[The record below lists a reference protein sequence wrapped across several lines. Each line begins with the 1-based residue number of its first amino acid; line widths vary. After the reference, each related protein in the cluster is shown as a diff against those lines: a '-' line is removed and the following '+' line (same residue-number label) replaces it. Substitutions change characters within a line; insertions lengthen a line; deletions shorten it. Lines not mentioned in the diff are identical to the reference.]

1 MSKRQAAKEL
11 IASRESGGDY
21 NVMYGGKKSPLTRMT
36 IGEVIAYQEML
47 AKKGEAST
55 AAGKYQIILKTMKDL
70 NKKNPNDFGSDKL
83 FDEKAQ
89 EWAADTL
96 MDRRGWKD
104 FEAGKK
110 STEDMALALS
120 KEWASL
126 PNPSTGASY
135 YDKDGLNKS
144 HHKVEDV
151 FKVLN
156 VIEARPKNG
165 LR

>member
-1 MSKRQAAKEL
+1 MSKRQAVKEL

-21 NVMYGGKKSPLTRMT
+21 DIMYGGKKTPLTRMT

-47 AKKGEAST
+47 AKKGDRST

-70 NKKNPNDFGSDKL
+70 SRRNPTDFGSDKL
-83 FDEKAQ
+83 FDAEAQ

-104 FEAGKK
+104 FETGKK
-110 STEDMALALS
+110 STKDMALELS

-126 PNPSTGASY
+126 PDPSTGASY
-135 YDKDGLNKS
+135 YEKDGLNKS

-151 FKVLN
+151 FKVLD
-156 VIEARPKNG
+156 VVEARPKNG

>member
-1 MSKRQAAKEL
+1 MSKRQAVKEL

-21 NVMYGGKKSPLTRMT
+21 DIMYGGKKTPLTRMT

-47 AKKGEAST
+47 AKKGDRST

-70 NKKNPNDFGSDKL
+70 SRRNPTDFGSDKL
-83 FDEKAQ
+83 FDAEAQ

-104 FEAGKK
+104 FETGKK
-110 STEDMALALS
+110 STKDMALELS

-126 PNPSTGASY
+126 PDPSTGASY
-135 YDKDGLNKS
+135 YEKDGLNKS

-151 FKVLN
+151 FKVLD
-156 VIEARPKNG
+156 VVEARPKNG
-165 LR
+165 LQ

>member
-1 MSKRQAAKEL
+1 MSRRQVVKEL

-21 NVMYGGKKSPLTRMT
+21 DIMYGGKKTPLTRMT

-47 AKKGEAST
+47 AKKGDKST

-70 NKKNPNDFGSDKL
+70 SKKNPKDFGPDKL
-83 FDEKAQ
+83 FDAEAQ

-104 FEAGKK
+104 FESGKK
-110 STEDMALALS
+110 STEDMALELA

-126 PNPSTGASY
+126 PNPATGASY
-135 YDKDGLNKS
+135 YEKDGLNKS
-144 HHKVEDV
+144 HHRVEDV